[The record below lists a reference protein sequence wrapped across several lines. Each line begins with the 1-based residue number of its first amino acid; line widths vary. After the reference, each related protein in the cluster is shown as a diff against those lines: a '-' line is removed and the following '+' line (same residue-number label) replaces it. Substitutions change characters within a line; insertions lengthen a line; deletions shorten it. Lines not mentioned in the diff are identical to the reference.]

1 MKQIKRNKKHSSR
14 ISDSDYLFISLLTF
28 FLGNSL
34 LILILLPRPETTLGS
49 PELVN
54 QYSLNYEQSQISNE
68 ENSEN
73 IILLDKDKD
82 EEDVVI
88 EVTIE
93 EEENDIKEE
102 LAADEVEVYQ
112 PIGIQYD
119 LPYYANYNGFK
130 SYMSYRAICLN
141 GSNELYLQRNYA
153 ITDENGLRTINDR
166 YCVAMGTYFNLS
178 IGQYFD
184 LVLANGT
191 VIPCIMSD
199 TKSDKHTDTNNVY
212 TVHSN
217 CCSEFI
223 VDTNYLSQNVKNR
236 GNISYVFEEWNSP
249 VVSVIAYKEN
259 ILTD

>member
-14 ISDSDYLFISLLTF
+14 ISDSSWLGTSLLTF
-28 FLGNSL
+28 FYGSSL
-34 LILILLPRPETTLGS
+34 LILMLLPRPETTLGS

-54 QYSLNYEQSQISNE
+54 QYSLNYEQSQIPNE
-68 ENSEN
+68 ENSED
-73 IILLDKDKD
+73 IILLEK
-82 EEDVVI
+82 EENVTI

-93 EEENDIKEE
+93 EEENDIEEE
-102 LAADEVEVYQ
+102 LAADEEEVYQ

-119 LPYYANYNGFK
+119 LPYYTDYNGFK

-153 ITDENGLRTINDR
+153 ITDENGLRIINNR

-199 TKSDKHTDTNNVY
+199 TKSDKHTDSNNVY

-223 VDTNYLSQNVKNR
+223 VDTTYLSQNVKNR

-249 VVSVIAYKEN
+249 VVSVIAYEEN

>member
-14 ISDSDYLFISLLTF
+14 ISDSSWLGMSLLTF
-28 FLGNSL
+28 FYGSSL
-34 LILILLPRPETTLGS
+34 LILILMLLPRPETTLGS

-68 ENSEN
+68 ENSED
-73 IILLDKDKD
+73 IIPLEKEK
-82 EEDVVI
+82 EEVTT

-93 EEENDIKEE
+93 EVNDIGEE
-102 LAADEVEVYQ
+102 LAADEIEVYQ
-112 PIGIQYD
+112 PIGTEYD

-130 SYMSYRAICLN
+130 SYMSYKAICLN

-153 ITDENGLRTINDR
+153 VTDENGLRIIDNR

-199 TKSDKHTDTNNVY
+199 TKSDRHTDTNNVY
-212 TVHSN
+212 TIHSN

-249 VVSVIAYKEN
+249 VVSVIAYEEN

>member
-1 MKQIKRNKKHSSR
+1 MKQIKRNKKYSSR
-14 ISDSDYLFISLLTF
+14 MNDSDWLFIRLFTF
-28 FLGNSL
+28 FFGNSL
-34 LILILLPRPETTLGS
+34 LILMLLPRPETTLGS

-73 IILLDKDKD
+73 IILLK
-82 EEDVVI
+82 EE
-88 EVTIE
+88 EENVTIE
-93 EEENDIKEE
+93 EENDIEEE

-119 LPYYANYNGFK
+119 LPYYVNYNGFK

-153 ITDENGLRTINDR
+153 ITDENGLRTINNR

-184 LVLANGT
+184 LVLVNGT

-199 TKSDKHTDTNNVY
+199 TKSDKHTDSNNVY

-249 VVSVIAYKEN
+249 VVSVIAYEKN
-259 ILTD
+259 ILMD

>member
-1 MKQIKRNKKHSSR
+1 MKQIKRNKN
-14 ISDSDYLFISLLTF
+14 SDENGINILPLII
-28 FLGNSL
+28 GAG
-34 LILILLPRPETTLGS
+34 ILIALIRPRTEKTLGS

-54 QYSLNYEQSQISNE
+54 QYSLNYEQSQTSSKVTEYINIE
-68 ENSEN
+68 ESSEE
-73 IILLDKDKD
+73 I
-82 EEDVVI
+82 
-88 EVTIE
+88 IE
-93 EEENDIKEE
+93 EEEKYTIVEDENIEE
-102 LAADEVEVYQ
+102 EIATDEEEVYQ

-119 LPYYANYNGFK
+119 LPYYASYNGFK

-153 ITDENGLRTINDR
+153 ITDENGLRTINNR

-199 TKSDKHTDTNNVY
+199 TKSDKHTDSNNVY

-249 VVSVIAYKEN
+249 VVSVIAYEKN
-259 ILTD
+259 ILID

>member
-1 MKQIKRNKKHSSR
+1 MKQIKRNKKYSSR
-14 ISDSDYLFISLLTF
+14 MNDSDWLFMRLFTF
-28 FLGNSL
+28 FFGNSL
-34 LILILLPRPETTLGS
+34 LILMLLPRPETTLGS

-68 ENSEN
+68 ENSED
-73 IILLDKDKD
+73 IILL
-82 EEDVVI
+82 EEEEENATI

-93 EEENDIKEE
+93 EENDIEEE

-112 PIGIQYD
+112 PIGIQYN
-119 LPYYANYNGFK
+119 LPYYADYNGFK

-141 GSNELYLQRNYA
+141 GSNELYLQRKYA
-153 ITDENGLRTINDR
+153 ITDENGLRIINNR

-199 TKSDKHTDTNNVY
+199 TKSDKHTDSNNVY

-249 VVSVIAYKEN
+249 VVSIIAYEKN
-259 ILTD
+259 ILID

>member
-1 MKQIKRNKKHSSR
+1 MKQIKRNTKYSSR
-14 ISDSDYLFISLLTF
+14 MNDSDWLFTRLFTF
-28 FLGNSL
+28 FFGNSL
-34 LILILLPRPETTLGS
+34 LILMLLPRPETTLGS

-68 ENSEN
+68 ENSED
-73 IILLDKDKD
+73 IILL
-82 EEDVVI
+82 EEEEENVTI
-88 EVTIE
+88 EATIE
-93 EEENDIKEE
+93 EEENDIEEE

-119 LPYYANYNGFK
+119 LPYYADYNGFK

-153 ITDENGLRTINDR
+153 ITDENGLRTINNR
-166 YCVAMGTYFNLS
+166 YCVAIGTYFNLS

-199 TKSDKHTDTNNVY
+199 TKSDKHTDSNNVY

-249 VVSVIAYKEN
+249 VVSVIAYEKN
-259 ILTD
+259 ILID

>member
-14 ISDSDYLFISLLTF
+14 MNDSDWLFIRLFTF
-28 FLGNSL
+28 FFGNSL
-34 LILILLPRPETTLGS
+34 LILMLLPRPETTLGS

-68 ENSEN
+68 ENSED
-73 IILLDKDKD
+73 IILLEK
-82 EEDVVI
+82 EEENVTI

-93 EEENDIKEE
+93 EEENDIEEE

-112 PIGIQYD
+112 PIGTEYD

-130 SYMSYRAICLN
+130 SYMSYKAICLN

-153 ITDENGLRTINDR
+153 VTDENGLRTINNR

-199 TKSDKHTDTNNVY
+199 TKSDKHTDSNNVY

-249 VVSVIAYKEN
+249 VVSVIAYEKN
-259 ILTD
+259 ILID

>member
-14 ISDSDYLFISLLTF
+14 MNDSDWLFIRLFTF
-28 FLGNSL
+28 FFGNSL
-34 LILILLPRPETTLGS
+34 LILMLLPRPETTLGS

-68 ENSEN
+68 ENSED
-73 IILLDKDKD
+73 IILLK
-82 EEDVVI
+82 EEEENVTI

-93 EEENDIKEE
+93 EENDIEEE
-102 LAADEVEVYQ
+102 LAADEEEVYQ

-119 LPYYANYNGFK
+119 LPYYASYNGFK

-153 ITDENGLRTINDR
+153 ITDENGLRTINNR

-199 TKSDKHTDTNNVY
+199 TKSDKHTDSNNVY

-249 VVSVIAYKEN
+249 VVSVIAYEKN
-259 ILTD
+259 ILID

>member
-14 ISDSDYLFISLLTF
+14 IDDSDYLFISLLTF
-28 FLGNSL
+28 FLSSSL
-34 LILILLPRPETTLGS
+34 IILILLPRPETTLGS

-68 ENSEN
+68 ENSED
-73 IILLDKDKD
+73 IILLDKDEE
-82 EEDVVI
+82 EEDVAI

-93 EEENDIKEE
+93 EENDIEEE
-102 LAADEVEVYQ
+102 LAADEAEVYQ

-249 VVSVIAYKEN
+249 VVSVIAYEEN